1 MVKSLDKQMEHVT
14 SELRG
19 SLLFTDGRVK
29 RVEGLVA
36 NTRDNGKTWMD
47 YCRNIRNHFSEL
59 DKRKEQ

>member
-1 MVKSLDKQMEHVT
+1 MEHVT